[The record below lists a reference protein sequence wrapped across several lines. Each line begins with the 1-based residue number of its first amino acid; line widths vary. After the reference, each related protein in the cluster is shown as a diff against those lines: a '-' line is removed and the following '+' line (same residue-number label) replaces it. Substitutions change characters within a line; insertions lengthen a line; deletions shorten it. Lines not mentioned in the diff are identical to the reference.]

1 MPEPSTFDELLAIGE
16 PLDRIRAIDEA
27 IETIAGTTS
36 RLRKLKAQ
44 AIRDLRENGEDRRR
58 TWAEV
63 GALLGVSE
71 QRAEQLSRL

>member
-1 MPEPSTFDELLAIGE
+1 MPEPSTIDELLAIGE
-16 PLDRIRAIDEA
+16 PLARIRAIDET
-27 IETIAGTTS
+27 IETLAGTTS

-71 QRAEQLSRL
+71 QRAEQLSRG